1 MSTDS
6 FDESR
11 DADRD
16 MTGRKTKHIEICTD
30 PAYDP
35 EGGSALFEHLSFR
48 HRSLPEIS
56 WEEVKTDAE
65 FLGRKVS
72 LPLFISCMTGGS
84 ESSYAINKD
93 LARAAQSLGVPVGM
107 GSIRILFRQ
116 PESFA
121 DFHLRPLA
129 PDVPIFSN
137 LGAQQ
142 LVEERLRDNYKTL
155 NEWNRRLE
163 VDAQVIHLNPGQEVY
178 QDHGDRDFRGIKD
191 TLEDF
196 IARSPRPV
204 IVKET
209 GFGIAPDEVDWLL
222 KVGAA
227 SVDLAG
233 AGGTNWLTVE
243 AYRLDEV
250 GYQSADAFREW
261 GWPTALLLAAVGHRK
276 GRVLASG
283 GLRSGLDL
291 AKALVLGAHAGG
303 FALPVVR
310 AAKQGGAE
318 AVVALILGYVR
329 ALKTAMILTSSRNL
343 NDLRKAPLD
352 MSREFEF
359 RLKRLKKV

>member
-1 MSTDS
+1 MNTGSSDL
-6 FDESR
+6 
-11 DADRD
+11 
-16 MTGRKTKHIEICTD
+16 TGRKAKHIEICTD

-35 EGGSALFEHLSFR
+35 EGGSALFEHLTFR
-48 HRSLPEIS
+48 HRALPEIAWS
-56 WEEVKTDAE
+56 EVKTETD
-65 FLGRKVS
+65 FLGKTVR

-84 ESSYAINKD
+84 DSSYAINKD
-93 LARAAQSLGVPVGM
+93 LARAAQELGVPVGM
-107 GSIRILFRQ
+107 GSIRILFRK

-142 LVEERLRDNYKTL
+142 LVEERLRDGYKTL

-163 VDAQVIHLNPGQEVY
+163 VDAQVIHLNPGQELY
-178 QDHGDRDFRGIKD
+178 QDDGDRDFRGIKD

-196 IARSPRPV
+196 IAKSPRPV
-204 IVKET
+204 VVKET
-209 GFGIAPDEVDWLL
+209 GFGMAPDEVDWLL
-222 KVGAA
+222 KAGVA

-243 AYRLDEV
+243 AYRLDEA
-250 GYQSADAFREW
+250 GTEGAEALRDW

-276 GRVLASG
+276 GRILASG

-291 AKALVLGAHAGG
+291 AKALALGAHAGG

-310 AAKQGGAE
+310 AARIGGSV
-318 AVVALILGYVR
+318 AVVAVLKGYER
-329 ALKTAMILTSSRNL
+329 ALKTTMMLTSSRTVA
-343 NDLRKAPLD
+343 DLRKAPLD
-352 MSREFEF
+352 ASREFEF
-359 RLKRLKKV
+359 RLKRLKKA

>member
-1 MSTDS
+1 VNTDS
-6 FDESR
+6 SSL
-11 DADRD
+11 
-16 MTGRKTKHIEICTD
+16 TGRKAKHIEICTD

-35 EGGSALFEHLSFR
+35 EGGSTLFEHLSFR
-48 HRSLPEIS
+48 HRALPEIGWS
-56 WEEVKTDAE
+56 ELKTESE
-65 FLGRKVS
+65 FLGRKVR

-84 ESSYAINKD
+84 DSSYAINKD
-93 LARAAQSLGVPVGM
+93 LARAAQTLGVPVGM
-107 GSIRILFRQ
+107 GSIRILFRK

-155 NEWNRRLE
+155 NEWNQRLE
-163 VDAQVIHLNPGQEVY
+163 VDAQVVHLNPGQELY
-178 QDHGDRDFRGIKD
+178 QDDGDRDFRGIKD

-209 GFGIAPDEVDWLL
+209 GFGMAPDEVDWLL
-222 KVGAA
+222 KAGAA

-243 AYRLDEV
+243 AYRLD
-250 GYQSADAFREW
+250 DAGTEGAEALRDW

-276 GRVLASG
+276 GRILASG

-291 AKALVLGAHAGG
+291 AKALALGAHAGG

-310 AAKQGGAE
+310 AAKSGGAD
-318 AVVALILGYVR
+318 AVVALLNGYER
-329 ALKTAMILTSSRNL
+329 ALKTTMMLTSSRTL
-343 NDLRKAPLD
+343 ADLRKAPLD
-352 MSREFEF
+352 ASREFEF
-359 RLKRLKKV
+359 RLKRLKKA